1 MPDVL
6 RNVRLPKYSLRVVR
20 FFEGLKEN
28 LYLDGVDFDRGVE
41 RARLGADDKT
51 RLVISRPPADTAH
64 YARDSGWK
72 IWREVTERLAGLPAT
87 RVMVMPR
94 SAAQRDRVLK
104 EAGGLPAF
112 ELLDRVVDGPRTI
125 MAADLV
131 VGGGGTAN
139 REAAVLGTPVWSV
152 FTGPRPHVDEV
163 LEAEG
168 RLKWIED
175 ATTVA
180 GIEPPT
186 FGMRLPRGPYPAG
199 LDAIAKDMERHIEF
213 ALGQR

>member
-1 MPDVL
+1 
-6 RNVRLPKYSLRVVR
+6 
-20 FFEGLKEN
+20 
-28 LYLDGVDFDRGVE
+28 
-41 RARLGADDKT
+41 
-51 RLVISRPPADTAH
+51 
-64 YARDSGWK
+64 
-72 IWREVTERLAGLPAT
+72 
-87 RVMVMPR
+87 
-94 SAAQRDRVLK
+94 
-104 EAGGLPAF
+104 
-112 ELLDRVVDGPRTI
+112 